1 MLVTKPAD
9 IEGATKAAE
18 CVVRTH
24 ERLADFLR
32 EGQTLPEIDA
42 FVGRTLAGAVTRHD
56 GRVIVSTV
64 RQQDIREVKA
74 QPADTE
80 DLVNLTLAV
89 KGTEVAVIL
98 IEQPDGRIKV
108 SFRSR
113 GRLDCNALAARF
125 GGGGHKAAAGTIID
139 GPFDAAH
146 EQVVAAVDDAWLTL
160 PAVPA

>member
-1 MLVTKPAD
+1 M
-9 IEGATKAAE
+9 
-18 CVVRTH
+18 
-24 ERLADFLR
+24 
-32 EGQTLPEIDA
+32 
-42 FVGRTLAGAVTRHD
+42 GRTIAGAVTSHD
-56 GRVIVSTV
+56 GKVIVSTV
-64 RQQDIREVKA
+64 RQQDIKEVKA

-125 GGGGHKAAAGTIID
+125 GGGGHKAAAGTIVD

-146 EQVVAAVDDAWLTL
+146 ERVVAAVDEAWLAL
-160 PAVPA
+160 QAVPA